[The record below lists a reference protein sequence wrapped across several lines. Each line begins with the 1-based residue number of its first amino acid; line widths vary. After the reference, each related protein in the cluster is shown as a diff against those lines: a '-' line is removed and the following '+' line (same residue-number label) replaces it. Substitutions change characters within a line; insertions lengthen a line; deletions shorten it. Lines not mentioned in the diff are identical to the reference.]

1 LKNMLI
7 LLLNLL
13 LLQVLLQVASCPGL
27 LATTAAEHL
36 MDAALQLQ
44 QQVLPGMRSL
54 MGPDY
59 SPMQKLLGHMDQ
71 QQQQQQQP
79 DLATA
84 LAAAGVPSSS
94 AAAAA
99 AAGGGG
105 PPAAAPA
112 AAAVGEGE
120 RPGRYVPASVKRY
133 LQQQAAETARVQALV
148 AELKQLETEEDQQQ
162 QEK

>member
-1 LKNMLI
+1 
-7 LLLNLL
+7 LLLLLLLLLRLLL

-27 LATTAAEHL
+27 LVPTAAEHL

-44 QQVLPGMRSL
+44 QQVRPGIRSL

-59 SPMQKLLGHMDQ
+59 SPMQRLLGHMGQ
-71 QQQQQQQP
+71 QQQQS
-79 DLATA
+79 DIASA
-84 LAAAGVPSSS
+84 LAPAGVPSSS

-99 AAGGGG
+99 GGGE
-105 PPAAAPA
+105 PA

-133 LQQQAAETARVQALV
+133 LQQQAAEAARVQALV
-148 AELKQLETEEDQQQ
+148 AELKQLETEEEEQQQ
-162 QEK
+162 QQQKQ

>member
-1 LKNMLI
+1 LP
-7 LLLNLL
+7 

-27 LATTAAEHL
+27 LAATAAEHL

-59 SPMQKLLGHMDQ
+59 SPMQKLLGHMG
-71 QQQQQQQP
+71 QQQQQQP
-79 DLATA
+79 DIASA

-94 AAAAA
+94 SSAAA

-105 PPAAAPA
+105 PPSAAPA

-133 LQQQAAETARVQALV
+133 LQQQAAEAARVQALV
-148 AELKQLETEEDQQQ
+148 AELKQLETEEEQQQ
-162 QEK
+162 QEKK